1 MNNRDVDIDIR
12 NPHVDEDIEIYIFTL
27 INNFPDAVDVLDI
40 IFDFQDV
47 ENTYINMIKSLYYEA
62 FKEEDLYYTEI
73 DFQKAVLNDNLNV
86 SKLKWAFYRIL
97 NWRRWFHE
105 PIGNNIYNEKKL
117 LTKLK
122 EELKMMY

>member
-47 ENTYINMIKSLYYEA
+47 ENTYINMLKSLYYEA

-86 SKLKWAFYRIL
+86 SKLKWTFYRIL
-97 NWRRWFHE
+97 NW
-105 PIGNNIYNEKKL
+105 NIKLEKVVSR
-117 LTKLK
+117 TNRQ
-122 EELKMMY
+122 